1 LITAETPILQL
12 KIAHSKSEGTFIMTP
27 NEENNVAARRDFLAK
42 CGKFAAVTPIVMTGM
57 LAASKQNFAVA
68 VSGGNGGGG
77 NGNNGYGNGGGDGIP
92 GKSGGKGGGKGKG
105 GPINDRDR

>member
-1 LITAETPILQL
+1 M
-12 KIAHSKSEGTFIMTP
+12 SP
-27 NEENNVAARRDFLAK
+27 NEEKNVTARRDFLAK

-68 VSGGNGGGG
+68 TSGG

-92 GKSGGKGGGKGKG
+92 GNSGGKGGGKGKG
-105 GPINDRDR
+105 GPINDRGR